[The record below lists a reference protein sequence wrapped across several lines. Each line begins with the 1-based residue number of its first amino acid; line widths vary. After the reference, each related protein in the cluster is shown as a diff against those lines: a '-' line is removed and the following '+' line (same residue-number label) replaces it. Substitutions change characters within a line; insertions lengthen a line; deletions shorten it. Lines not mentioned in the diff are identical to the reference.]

1 MNIAYPYEND
11 LRGRTAEASDEQHL
25 RDLIEQVLFTSPGE
39 RVMRPNF
46 GSGINALV
54 FAPAGDTMAAAV
66 QSQVQGAL
74 EQWLG
79 DRIRVVSVEAES
91 DDGTLRVEVRYSP
104 LNSDVLRS
112 VTLSRTL

>member
-1 MNIAYPYEND
+1 MNTAYPYHLD
-11 LRGRTAEASDEQHL
+11 RRGRTAAASDDQHL
-25 RDLIEQVLFTSPGE
+25 RNLIEQVLFTAAGE
-39 RVMRPNF
+39 RVMCPDF

-54 FAPAGDTMAAAV
+54 FAPTGDTLAAAV

-79 DRIRVVSVEAES
+79 DRIRIAAVEAES
-91 DDGTLRVEVRYSP
+91 DNGSLRVEVRYSA
-104 LNSDVLRS
+104 LDSDVLRQ